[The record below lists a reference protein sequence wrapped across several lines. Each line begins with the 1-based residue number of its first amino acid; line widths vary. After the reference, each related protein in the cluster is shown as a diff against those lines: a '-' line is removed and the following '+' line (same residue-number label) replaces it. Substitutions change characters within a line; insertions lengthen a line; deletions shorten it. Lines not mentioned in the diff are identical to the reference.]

1 MAVEPTRIAI
11 RTSNMPALLR
21 TLIVVDSKNEGE
33 VRRFFA
39 KNRSD
44 EKPHAEIGGILR
56 HNSETIPVRSSAG
69 I

>member
-1 MAVEPTRIAI
+1 
-11 RTSNMPALLR
+11 MPALLR

-56 HNSETIPVRSSAG
+56 HNSETVPVRSSAG

>member
-1 MAVEPTRIAI
+1 
-11 RTSNMPALLR
+11 MPALLR
-21 TLIVVDSKNEGE
+21 TLIFVDSKNEGE

-39 KNRSD
+39 KNRGD

-56 HNSETIPVRSSAG
+56 RNAETVPARSSAG